1 MIKKEEMK
9 DFYQVALIR
18 DLIIFAI
25 NQDYEF
31 IISEHIIFDDW
42 LMENF
47 GTNSQELNDFTG
59 LGEEIFDYYPVNSM
73 GYIKNA
79 SEIKILEPKGARV

>member
-25 NQDYEF
+25 NQDYDF
-31 IISEHIIFDDW
+31 IISEHITFDDW

-47 GTNSQELNDFTG
+47 GTNSTELRQFTN
-59 LGEEIFDYYPVNSM
+59 LTDEVYDYYPITAD
-73 GYIKNA
+73 GGLKALDLKYYPR
-79 SEIKILEPKGARV
+79 PKGD

>member
-25 NQDYEF
+25 QQDYDF
-31 IISEHIIFDDW
+31 IVSEHITLDDW

-47 GTNSQELNDFTG
+47 GTNSTELSEFTN
-59 LGEEIFDYYPVNSM
+59 LTDEIWEYYPVYLSGELKNPDK
-73 GYIKNA
+73 IKTLKPLTND
-79 SEIKILEPKGARV
+79 

>member
-25 NQDYEF
+25 NQDYDF
-31 IISEHIIFDDW
+31 VVSEHITFDDW

-47 GTNSQELNDFTG
+47 GTNSTELAEFTN
-59 LGEEIFDYYPVNSM
+59 LTDEIWKYYPVNN
-73 GYIKNA
+73 GGELKNPE
-79 SEIKILEPKGARV
+79 EIKVLKPLTND

>member
-25 NQDYEF
+25 NQDYDF
-31 IISEHIIFDDW
+31 IISEHITFDDW

-47 GTNSQELNDFTG
+47 GTNYRELREFTNLTKELEKYYPITICG
-59 LGEEIFDYYPVNSM
+59 NLKNPEEIKVLKPLTND
-73 GYIKNA
+73 
-79 SEIKILEPKGARV
+79 

>member
-25 NQDYEF
+25 NQDYDF
-31 IISEHIIFDDW
+31 IISEHITFDDW

-47 GTNSQELNDFTG
+47 GTNSTELRQFTG
-59 LGEEIFDYYPVNSM
+59 LADEIWDYYPVNLM
-73 GYIKNA
+73 GYIKNPN
-79 SEIKILEPKGARV
+79 EIKTLKPLTND

>member
-25 NQDYEF
+25 NQDYDF
-31 IISEHIIFDDW
+31 IVSEHITFDDW

-47 GTNSQELNDFTG
+47 GTNSTELRHFTKITD
-59 LGEEIFDYYPVNSM
+59 EIWDYYPVSLS
-73 GYIKNA
+73 GKIKNPD
-79 SEIKILEPKGARV
+79 EIKVLKPLTND